1 MLGRA
6 EIVRKLGAVF
16 EQQQATLLAE
26 VVTEA
31 YNDLVKTG
39 DFNELKGIVKEL
51 AQAQGRTETRM
62 EELAQ
67 AQGRTETRM
76 EELAQA
82 QGRTE
87 TRMEELAQA
96 QGRTEVRMEELAQA
110 QKETTYQI
118 HALAHKLGETNNT
131 VGGLGQSFAYAL
143 ENEAYRMM
151 PAVLEEKYAI
161 RVTERLVRTHIAGEE
176 INLFGRGRRGGKEI
190 LIVGETKLR
199 LDERRQGKSGQAA
212 VFEQLAAKAEA
223 VQEEY
228 PGVEIVLMLVTHY
241 ARPQMLEA
249 ARERDIIVVQSFEW

>member
-6 EIVRKLGAVF
+6 EMVRKLGAVF
-16 EQQQATLLAE
+16 EQQQATVLAE

-51 AQAQGRTETRM
+51 AQAQGRTE
-62 EELAQ
+62 
-67 AQGRTETRM
+67 
-76 EELAQA
+76 
-82 QGRTE
+82 
-87 TRMEELAQA
+87 
-96 QGRTEVRMEELAQA
+96 VRMEELAQA
-110 QKETTYQI
+110 QKETAYQI
-118 HALAHKLGETNNT
+118 HALTHKLGETNNT

-199 LDERRQGKSGQAA
+199 LDERRQGKSGQITA
-212 VFEQLAAKAEA
+212 FEQLAAKAEA
-223 VQEEY
+223 VQEQY
-228 PGVEIVLMLVTHY
+228 PGAEIVLMLVTHY
-241 ARPQMLEA
+241 ARPQVLEA